1 LLNTGH
7 TQVIDADL
15 SGYFDSIPHA
25 ELLQCVARRI
35 VDRHILRLIKAWLVA
50 PVDEDDGKGGATRS
64 RVNRDSKRGTPQGS
78 PISPL
83 MSNLYMRRFVE
94 GWRRLGCEHRW
105 SAHIVNYADDFVICC
120 KRGASEAMA
129 AMRRIME
136 RLKLTVNEE
145 KTHLCEIPR
154 ERFDFLGYT
163 FGRCYSR
170 KDGHAYIGTRP
181 SKKSIQR
188 MVANISEVTDRRT
201 GLLDAEEI
209 VGRLNRK
216 LTGWAN
222 YFCLGPVSP
231 AYHAI
236 DTHVRQRLRRWL
248 CKKHKVAGTGT
259 TRFPDQVL
267 HKDLGLVQLAPRTH
281 NLPWAKA

>member
-1 LLNTGH
+1 
-7 TQVIDADL
+7 
-15 SGYFDSIPHA
+15 
-25 ELLQCVARRI
+25 
-35 VDRHILRLIKAWLVA
+35 
-50 PVDEDDGKGGATRS
+50 
-64 RVNRDSKRGTPQGS
+64 
-78 PISPL
+78 
-83 MSNLYMRRFVE
+83 M
-94 GWRRLGCEHRW
+94 
-105 SAHIVNYADDFVICC
+105 ICC
-120 KRGASEAMA
+120 KRGAPEAMA

-163 FGRCYSR
+163 FGRCYSK

-181 SKKSIQR
+181 SKKSVKR
-188 MVANISEVTDRRT
+188 MVASISEVTDRRM
-201 GLLDAEEI
+201 GLLDAAEI

-248 CKKHKVAGTGT
+248 CKKHKVAGKGT

-267 HKDLGLVQLAPRTH
+267 HEDLGLVRLAPRTH

>member
-1 LLNTGH
+1 
-7 TQVIDADL
+7 
-15 SGYFDSIPHA
+15 
-25 ELLQCVARRI
+25 
-35 VDRHILRLIKAWLVA
+35 
-50 PVDEDDGKGGATRS
+50 
-64 RVNRDSKRGTPQGS
+64 
-78 PISPL
+78 
-83 MSNLYMRRFVE
+83 MRRFVE
-94 GWRRLGCEHRW
+94 GWRRLGFEQRW
-105 SAHIVNYADDFVICC
+105 AAHIVNYADDFVICC
-120 KRGASEAMA
+120 KRGAPEAMA

-181 SKKSIQR
+181 SKKSIKR
-188 MVANISEVTDRRT
+188 MVASISEVTDRRMAM
-201 GLLDAEEI
+201 LDAAEI
-209 VGRLNRK
+209 VDRLNRK

-248 CKKHKVAGTGT
+248 CKKHKVAGKGT

-267 HKDLGLVQLAPRTH
+267 HEDLGLVRLAPRTH